1 MGSHLRSRFG
11 AVVAVTGV
19 LAVVAGGSA
28 LGAARYPAS
37 VRHVFVNACTKSA
50 VAVSNGKISHQKAV
64 SYCTSALACIARKL
78 TLKQFERVVLNMQS
92 GAANPNAKVLTQC
105 EKAAATHLRA

>member
-1 MGSHLRSRFG
+1 MGSHLRGRLV
-11 AVVAVTGV
+11 AVVVVSGV

-28 LGAARYPAS
+28 LAAAQYPAS
-37 VRHVFVNACTKSA
+37 LRHVFVNACTKSA

-64 SYCTSALACIARKL
+64 SYCTSALTCISRKL
-78 TLKQFERVVLNMQS
+78 TLAQFERVVLNMQS

-105 EKAAATHLRA
+105 EKAAAKHVLT